1 MDANNSV
8 NKKGLLLTAILDIP
22 AKVSMPLSDIFD
34 SEQYDVLTKASRI
47 YGKKELFSYLYT
59 EILNPVMEALN
70 NYRQLNSCDIAKQV
84 TAMIKTSSGNI
95 TLNECADALSYHPN
109 YISRVLKR
117 EKGMSFTDM
126 VNEEKLKIA
135 KYMLLT
141 TQDPIAEISA
151 RLNYNNVQNFI
162 RFFKTQVGIT
172 PLAFRKEH
180 RE

>member
-1 MDANNSV
+1 
-8 NKKGLLLTAILDIP
+8 
-22 AKVSMPLSDIFD
+22 
-34 SEQYDVLTKASRI
+34 
-47 YGKKELFSYLYT
+47 
-59 EILNPVMEALN
+59 MEALN
-70 NYRQLNSCDIAKQV
+70 DYRQLNSCDIAKQV